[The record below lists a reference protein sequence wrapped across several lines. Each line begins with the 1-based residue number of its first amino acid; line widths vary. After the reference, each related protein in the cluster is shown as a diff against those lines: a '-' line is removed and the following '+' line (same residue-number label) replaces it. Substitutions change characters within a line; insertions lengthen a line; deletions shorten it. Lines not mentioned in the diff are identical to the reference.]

1 MEAKESDCC
10 ASCGWGIELTEL
22 TELYPICLRNM
33 WEGIITIRIE
43 VIQKAAML
51 GTDGLLRKV
60 LAV

>member
-10 ASCGWGIELTEL
+10 ASCGWGIEL

>member
-10 ASCGWGIELTEL
+10 ASCGWGIG
-22 TELYPICLRNM
+22 TELYSICLRNK
-33 WEGIITIRIE
+33 WEGIITIRLE

-51 GTDGLLRKV
+51 GTDGILRKV